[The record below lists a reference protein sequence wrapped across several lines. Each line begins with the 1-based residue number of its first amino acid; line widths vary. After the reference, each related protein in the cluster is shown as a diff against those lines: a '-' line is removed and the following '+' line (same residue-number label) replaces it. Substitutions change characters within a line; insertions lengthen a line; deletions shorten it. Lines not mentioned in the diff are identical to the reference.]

1 MTANGD
7 IYLDRYSGWYS
18 VRQEAYFDES
28 ETTIGEDGV
37 RFAHVD
43 CESGQPWTPP

>member
-1 MTANGD
+1 MDRAGD

-28 ETTIGEDGV
+28 ETTLGRRRRAARAARLAG
-37 RFAHVD
+37 RM
-43 CESGQPWTPP
+43 G